1 MLSLIPCTTRKWS
14 VCIHGNTLR
23 GCPHLLLGNQCL
35 GRVTKCC
42 CVHTLSNR
50 YVKSCVHS
58 YSLSPCR
65 TPFWNMSLATNTKQ
79 WTAEELTKTIC
90 TQGLGTHF
98 FARVHWRSRKCPNS
112 SVATWL
118 KGVFTLVPMPS
129 EYRTRVPCPSTKFER
144 CVTCSGLLLQK
155 VLCHSH
161 KSKFIWCC
169 LILRKG
175 RNELTETWKIR
186 AVLFP
191 FDRSV
196 IRYSHCPG
204 PFSFP
209 PDTWMVLNLMQS
221 F

>member
-1 MLSLIPCTTRKWS
+1 MLSLIPCTTRNWS
-14 VCIHGNTLR
+14 VCSHGNTLR
-23 GCPHLLLGNQCL
+23 GRPHLLLGNQCP

-79 WTAEELTKTIC
+79 WTAEELTKAMC

-118 KGVFTLVPMPS
+118 KGVFTLVPMPRS
-129 EYRTRVPCPSTKFER
+129 TALGYRALAP
-144 CVTCSGLLLQK
+144 
-155 VLCHSH
+155 
-161 KSKFIWCC
+161 
-169 LILRKG
+169 
-175 RNELTETWKIR
+175 
-186 AVLFP
+186 
-191 FDRSV
+191 SV
-196 IRYSHCPG
+196 IAA
-204 PFSFP
+204 
-209 PDTWMVLNLMQS
+209 
-221 F
+221 